1 VPAPADWGP
10 VRQTYAGVLEIEPE
24 WVAEH
29 LGEVCVLDVR
39 EPGEADDAFA
49 GDCPGRIAG
58 ALCVPLGELAGR
70 LGELPG
76 DRPLVAVC
84 HSGTRSAQAT
94 AILRAAGFARVANL
108 HGGLLRWRQLG
119 LPLAFG

>member
-1 VPAPADWGP
+1 
-10 VRQTYAGVLEIEPE
+10 QTYAGVLEIDPE

-29 LGEVCVLDVR
+29 LGEICVLDVR
-39 EPGEADDAFA
+39 EAGEANERLGGEAS
-49 GDCPGRIAG
+49 GCIAG
-58 ALCVPLGELAGR
+58 ALCIPLGELAAR
-70 LGELPG
+70 AGELPG

-119 LPLAFG
+119 LPTSRG